1 MKVTLFDFQ
10 KDALNDLRK
19 ALVKARQGASS
30 DDQHVVAF
38 SAATGSGKTII
49 MTALFEAILDEPD
62 DQLAW
67 PLDWTPQPDAVI
79 LWVSDMPELNEQT
92 KLKIESKSDRV
103 YRVNQLITIDAHF
116 DAPRLDGGRIY
127 FINTQKLAINQPLT
141 NRGDGRQH
149 LIWETLT
156 NTALAIPDRF
166 YVVIDEAH
174 RGMTSGKGAQAA
186 QTLMQRFLL
195 GYPEVGLVKMPLVVG
210 VSATPKRFLDLLAHA
225 EHTITTHTVAVPP
238 EEVRKSGLLKD
249 RILIHHPETATTAEM
264 ALLEEAARRWGQMT
278 VAWSSYCN
286 DEKEQTVW
294 PVLVVQVENGTDRLL
309 TKTDLGAALT
319 VIESAIGRRLNEGEV
334 AHAMHDTGDLDV
346 GGRRVRKV
354 EASRIDGDKNIGV
367 VFFKSS
373 LSTGWDCPRAEVM
386 MSFRRAEDHTYIAQ
400 LLGRMVRTPLAR
412 RIEKDAAL
420 NDVHLFLP
428 YFDTSAVESVVA
440 SLHNAED
447 VPPSETG
454 SSRKLVVLKR
464 REGTEAIFMALDEVV
479 TYRVNAARAQNPLRR
494 YMAISRSLT
503 IDEIDEE
510 AWGAAK
516 RQIVEWMGLR
526 IDAIKVA
533 GQFDAAANAINKV
546 GLRTLAVNNGTG
558 VAEPTADYYID
569 ASGVDIDRLFE
580 EAGRAFS
587 HGLQMEYWRAHAD
600 RDALEVKVEAI
611 VLACNPSAMATLE
624 AFAELA
630 FDALYDQH
638 KKAISKLKEQR
649 RANYEKLRLATA
661 KPNVVPWHLPVSI
674 DFKREQTDPL
684 WERHLYVENN
694 GQFRADLGSW
704 EASVLKEELAKTEVV
719 GWLRNVDRKP
729 WSLEIPYETGGDVR
743 PMFPDLVVVRKV
755 GDEFAIDILEP
766 HDPSLSDNFEKAV
779 GLAKFA
785 DKHGAMFGRIQLIR
799 KQSSACGEHFVR
811 LEINQAATIKK
822 LLLITSNPQLDDL
835 FAKCASGGG
844 TQA

>member
-67 PLDWTPQPDAVI
+67 PLDWAPQPDAVV

-103 YRVNQLITIDAHF
+103 YRVNQLITIDGHF

-156 NTALAIPDRF
+156 NTAQAIPDRF
-166 YVVIDEAH
+166 YVVVDEAH
-174 RGMTSGKGAQAA
+174 RGMTRGQAAAQA

-195 GYPEVGLVKMPLVVG
+195 GYPEVGLVKMPVVIG
-210 VSATPKRFLDLLAHA
+210 VSATPKRFLDLIANA
-225 EHTITTHTVAVPP
+225 EHTVTTHKVAVPA

-249 RILIHHPETATTAEM
+249 RILIHHPEAATTAEM
-264 ALLEEAARRWGQMT
+264 TLLEEAARRWGQLT
-278 VAWSSYCN
+278 QAWGAYCT
-286 DEKEQTVW
+286 DENEQTVW
-294 PVLVVQVENGTDRLL
+294 PVLVVQVENGSDRQLS
-309 TKTDLGAALT
+309 KTDLGAALT

-334 AHAMHDTGDLDV
+334 AHALHDTGDLDL

-354 EASRIDGDKNIGV
+354 EASRIDADKNIGV
-367 VFFKSS
+367 VFFKTS

-428 YFDTSAVESVVA
+428 YFDTHAVESVVA

-447 VPPSETG
+447 VPPAETG
-454 SSRKLVVLKR
+454 SSRKLVVLRR
-464 REGTEAIFMALDEVV
+464 REGTEAIFDGLNDLV
-479 TYRVNAARAQNPLRR
+479 TYRVNATRAQSALRR

-503 IDEIDEE
+503 LDAIDEN
-510 AWGAAK
+510 AWSRAK
-516 RQIVEWMGLR
+516 QQIVEWMGQR
-526 IDAIKVA
+526 IAAIKA
-533 GQFDAAANAINKV
+533 SGQFDAAAKAITQV
-546 GLRTLAVNNGTG
+546 GLRTLAVKSGTA
-558 VAEPTADYYID
+558 VAEPEADYHID
-569 ASGVDIDRLFE
+569 ASDVDIDRLFE

-600 RDALEVKVEAI
+600 RDAQEVKVEAV
-611 VLACNPSAMATLE
+611 VLARNATEMAGLETLASA
-624 AFAELA
+624 A

-638 KKAISKLKEQR
+638 KKAIYKLREQR
-649 RANYEKLRLATA
+649 RVNYEKLRLATA
-661 KPNVVPWHLPVSI
+661 KPNEVPWSLPLSI
-674 DFKREQTDPL
+674 DFKRLPTDPR
-684 WERHLYVENN
+684 WEKHLYVEGN
-694 GQFRADLGSW
+694 GQFRAELGNW
-704 EASVLKEELAKTEVV
+704 EAGVLKEELSNTEVV
-719 GWLRNVDRKP
+719 GWLRNLDRKP

-755 GDEFAIDILEP
+755 GSEFVSDILEP
-766 HDPSLSDNFEKAV
+766 HDPSLRDNFEKAV
-779 GLAKFA
+779 GLARFA
-785 DKHGAMFGRIQLIR
+785 EKHGALFGRIQLIR
-799 KQSSACGEHFVR
+799 KQTSAGGERFVR
-811 LEINQAATIKK
+811 LEINQVATIKK
-822 LLLITSNPQLDDL
+822 LLLITSNPQLDEL
-835 FAKCASGGG
+835 FANVAM
-844 TQA
+844 

>member
-10 KDALNDLRK
+10 KDALNELRK
-19 ALVKARQGASS
+19 ALVKARQGVSP

-38 SAATGSGKTII
+38 SAATGSGKTIM

-92 KLKIESKSDRV
+92 KLKIESKSDKV
-103 YRVNQLITIDAHF
+103 YRINQLITIDAHF

-127 FINTQKLAINQPLT
+127 FINTQKLAVNQPLT
-141 NRGDGRQH
+141 NRGDGRQY

-156 NTALAIPDRF
+156 NTAQAIPDRF

-195 GYPEVGLVKMPLVVG
+195 GHSEVGLVKMPMVIG
-210 VSATPKRFLDLLAHA
+210 VSATPKRFLDLIANA
-225 EHTITTHTVAVPP
+225 EHTVTTHKVAVPA

-249 RILIHHPETATTAEM
+249 RILIHHPETTTTAEM
-264 ALLEEAARRWGQMT
+264 ALLEEAARRWGLMT
-278 VAWSSYCN
+278 NAWGIYCQ
-286 DEKEQTVW
+286 DEKEQTIW
-294 PVLVVQVENGTDRLL
+294 PVLVVQVENGSDKQL
-309 TKTDLGAALT
+309 TKTDLNAALT

-334 AHAMHDTGDLDV
+334 AHAMHDTGDLDI

-354 EASRIDGDKNIGV
+354 EASRIDADKNIGV
-367 VFFKSS
+367 VFFKTS

-412 RIEKDAAL
+412 RVEKDAAL

-428 YFDTSAVESVVA
+428 YFDADAVESVVA

-454 SSRKLVVLKR
+454 SSRHLVVLKR
-464 REGTEAIFMALDEVV
+464 REGTNDIFNSLDETV
-479 TYRVNAARAQNPLRR
+479 TYRVNAARAQSPLRR

-503 IDEIDEE
+503 IDAIDEVT
-510 AWGAAK
+510 WDKAK
-516 RQIVEWMGLR
+516 RQIVEWMGQR
-526 IDAIKVA
+526 ITAIKA
-533 GQFDAAANAINKV
+533 AEQFDVAAKAITEV
-546 GLRTLAVNNGTG
+546 GLRTLAVNNGPG
-558 VAEPTADYYID
+558 MVEPKRTEYSIA
-569 ASGVDIDRLFE
+569 ASDVDIERLFE

-600 RDALEVKVEAI
+600 RDAQEVKVEAI
-611 VLACNPSAMATLE
+611 VLARNASEMAVLE
-624 AFAELA
+624 SLAEAA
-630 FDALYDQH
+630 FDSLYDQH
-638 KKAISKLKEQR
+638 KKAIYKLKEQR
-649 RANYEKLRLATA
+649 RINYEKLRLATA
-661 KPNVVPWHLPVSI
+661 KPNEMPWHLPASI
-674 DFKREQTDPL
+674 DFKRLPTDPL
-684 WERHLYVENN
+684 WERHLYVESN
-694 GQFRADLGSW
+694 GQFRAELGSW
-704 EASVLKEELAKTEVV
+704 EAGVLKEELAKSDVV
-719 GWLRNVDRKP
+719 GWLRNQDRKP
-729 WSLEIPYETGGDVR
+729 WSLEIPYETGGDIR
-743 PMFPDLVVVRKV
+743 PMFPDLVLARKV
-755 GDEFAIDILEP
+755 GSNHVIDILEP

-785 DKHGAMFGRIQLIR
+785 EKHGQLFGRIQLIR
-799 KQSSACGEHFVR
+799 KQSSAGGEHFAR
-811 LEINQAATIKK
+811 LEINHTATIKK

-835 FAKCASGGG
+835 FAALAK
-844 TQA
+844 